1 MSAPDSEAAVSTDL
15 IYGLHDAPPLQK
27 TLLVALQ
34 HVFAVF
40 VGMVTPPLLIAGA
53 LKLDGSET
61 AYLVSMSLFVS
72 GAATLLQTRQIGPI
86 GSGLLSIQGTSFTF
100 IAPIIS
106 TAGVIMARGGTA
118 HEALAAVFGL
128 CLAGSFV
135 VMLASRFIRR
145 ASAVITP
152 VVTGTVV
159 TLIGLTLIEVGM
171 VSVGGGFGAKADGTF
186 GSLQNL
192 GLAALVMI
200 VILAFNMSRW
210 PNLRMLSVVIGLGAG
225 YVAAFALGKVDL
237 SAMHGMPVVNI
248 PHPFRYGIG
257 FEWSAL
263 LPFVIMYLIT
273 VMESIGDLTAT
284 SSLTG
289 QPVSGPLYLK
299 RLQGGLLA
307 DGINSAVGACL
318 NSFPSTTFAQNN
330 GVIQLTGVGSRYV
343 GMFIGGIL
351 MVLGLIP
358 AVGVLVQALPPAA
371 LGGATLIMFG
381 MVAAAGIRI
390 LSRVPMNRRNGVI
403 LAVSLGLGL
412 GVTLVPDVVD
422 HLPPLIKSTFSSGI
436 ATGGLCALLLNI
448 VLPGERQ

>member
-1 MSAPDSEAAVSTDL
+1 MAEVTASTDL
-15 IYGLHDAPPLQK
+15 LYGLDVRPPLRE
-27 TLLVALQ
+27 TLFVALQ

-40 VGMVTPPLLIAGA
+40 VGMITPPLLIAGA
-53 LKLDGSET
+53 LKLGAADT

-72 GAATLLQTRQIGPI
+72 GAATILQTSQLGPI

-106 TAGVIMARGGTA
+106 VAAAAMAAGATAAQALGG
-118 HEALAAVFGL
+118 VFGL
-128 CLAGSFV
+128 CMAGAVV

-171 VSVGGGFGAKADGTF
+171 ISVGGGYGARADGTF
-186 GSLQNL
+186 GSPQNL
-192 GLAALVMI
+192 GLAALVLV
-200 VILAFNMSRW
+200 VILVFNTSRS
-210 PNLRMLSVVIGLGAG
+210 PRLRMLSVVLGLLAG
-225 YVAAFALGKVDL
+225 YVASLALGRLDL
-237 SAMHGMPVVNI
+237 GAMHSAPLLNVPV
-248 PHPFRYGIG
+248 PFRYGLS
-257 FEWSAL
+257 FDASSF
-263 LPFVIMYLIT
+263 LPFLFMYLIT

-289 QPVSGPLYLK
+289 QPISGPVYFK

-307 DGINSAVGACL
+307 DGLNSFVGAAL

-343 GMFIGGIL
+343 GIFIGGIL
-351 MVLGLIP
+351 MLLGVIP
-358 AVGVLVQALPPAA
+358 AVGVLIQALPPSA
-371 LGGATLIMFG
+371 LGGATLILFG
-381 MVAAAGIRI
+381 MVATSGIRI
-390 LSRVPMNRRNGVI
+390 LSQVPMNRRNSVI
-403 LAVSLGLGL
+403 LATSLGLGL
-412 GVTLVPDVVD
+412 GVTFVPDILQA
-422 HLPPLIKSTFSSGI
+422 LPQFVRSALSSGI
-436 ATGGLCALLLNI
+436 ATGGMCALLLNI

>member
-1 MSAPDSEAAVSTDL
+1 MAAQEPEVASTDL
-15 IYGLHDAPPLQK
+15 IYGLDDFPPLQK

-53 LKLDGSET
+53 LKMSAADT

-72 GAATLLQTRQIGPI
+72 GAATILQTRRIGPI

-100 IAPIIS
+100 IAPVIS
-106 TAGVIMARGGTA
+106 TAGVAMAAGASPR
-118 HEALAAVFGL
+118 EALGVVFGL
-128 CLAGSFV
+128 CLVGAFV
-135 VMLASRFIRR
+135 VMLASRFIRY

-152 VVTGTVV
+152 IVTGTVV

-186 GSLQNL
+186 GSLANL

-200 VILAFNMSRW
+200 VIVVFNSSRR
-210 PNLRMLSVVIGLGAG
+210 PNLRMLSVVLGLIAG
-225 YVAAFALGKVDL
+225 YAAAFVLGKIDL
-237 SAMHGMPVVNI
+237 SVMREMPVVTV
-248 PHPFRYGIG
+248 PQPLRFGIG
-257 FEWSAL
+257 FVWSAL

-289 QPVSGPLYLK
+289 QPVSGPAYLK

-307 DGINSAVGACL
+307 DGINSAIGACL

-358 AVGVLVQALPPAA
+358 AVGVLVQALPPSA

-390 LSRVPMNRRNGVI
+390 LARVPMNRRNSVI
-403 LAVSLGLGL
+403 LAISLGLGL
-412 GVTLVPDVVD
+412 GVTLVPDLMNG
-422 HLPPLIKSTFSSGI
+422 LPALVKSTFSSGI
-436 ATGGLCALLLNI
+436 ATGGLCALVLN
-448 VLPGERQ
+448 VLLPGERQ